1 MRMLFFYHSE
11 KGYRNNAY
19 VHSLSYSIRGDYHM
33 LTERSKR
40 AIFRHA
46 RVSSTYPSKMS
57 VRKSYFRISI
67 LSVSLVALR
76 EKLKIED
83 PNYFSILGLGKIS

>member
-1 MRMLFFYHSE
+1 MLFFYHSE

-40 AIFRHA
+40 AIFSQRVVLKLRVWKIKGGYRETSGEEGDPRRHIGTQRDVKA
-46 RVSSTYPSKMS
+46 GSSGS
-57 VRKSYFRISI
+57 R
-67 LSVSLVALR
+67 
-76 EKLKIED
+76 
-83 PNYFSILGLGKIS
+83 